1 MNEQTVNLWRIIMES
16 IRILQN
22 TYEKLY
28 ALTPVL
34 KKFIQTEYDKLDK
47 LQKQKIFKFSNITQH
62 QDIYYHLRFLIE
74 NWNILKLNS
83 KTKFF
88 TEENYR
94 LFVDESGT
102 SKSVYRIRNS
112 VMHPDASEYSIDIYK
127 GWNNTLEEAAKQ
139 LNSDLREL
147 MIKLHEKEKNRLL
160 TLIKSEVTTP
170 AINSGKLDEE
180 TLKSIIDT
188 EKRLE
193 SQLTAAGIVA
203 FFEDALRAD
212 NGKNI
217 GKILEDNDLKSF
229 EKIKDDVLA
238 KYFGEIL

>member
-1 MNEQTVNLWRIIMES
+1 MES

-28 ALTPVL
+28 AITPVL
-34 KKFIQTEYDKLDK
+34 KSFLKTEYDKLEK
-47 LQKQKIFKFSNITQH
+47 SEKQRIYKPSNLSHH
-62 QDIYYHLRFLIE
+62 QDIYYHLRFLME
-74 NWNILKLNS
+74 NWNILKFNS

-88 TEENYR
+88 TEKNKL
-94 LFVDESGT
+94 LFVDENET
-102 SKSVYRIRNS
+102 SKSVYRIRNC

-127 GWNNTLEEAAKQ
+127 GWNSTLEEAAKQ

-160 TLIKSEVTTP
+160 SLIKSEVTTP
-170 AINSGKLDEE
+170 AIKSDKLDEE
-180 TLKSIIDT
+180 TLNSVIDT

-217 GKILEDNDLKSF
+217 GKILEGKKLKSF

-238 KYFGEIL
+238 KYYGEIL